1 MRPHYFKQI
10 FPATEIKRQTP
21 CGARDEGARKLT
33 LCFRGV
39 SNSRSHSEMHS
50 SSRCPAPH
58 VFALSPPSPPG
69 PPQSLLGTAAATYP
83 SAPALQ
89 AVQLPE
95 GATSNPGLRCGVV
108 PGPPPALLHTHTRG
122 ACRAGQPP
130 ARLRDGVPS
139 QAGPAPQPPG
149 GRAPLEVP
157 FCHRRGPLGR
167 RLATPPRRPSR
178 SPPVPAPQR
187 AALRR
192 RSAGQPPGERPAKG
206 SPRAGSERSGPEG
219 CAGSPRPTYFVF
231 SPNSLCYGRQPPPR
245 GGRGGQSLTGV
256 YLHGKEEVRT
266 SPTGRGAPLSPA
278 APLPSERAERHAAV
292 GDPLPRATCQ
302 PNGTRGSGQP
312 PPPPSRGS
320 LSPRL
325 AALSA
330 PLTGEN
336 RS

>member
-1 MRPHYFKQI
+1 M
-10 FPATEIKRQTP
+10 A
-21 CGARDEGARKLT
+21 
-33 LCFRGV
+33 
-39 SNSRSHSEMHS
+39 
-50 SSRCPAPH
+50 
-58 VFALSPPSPPG
+58 
-69 PPQSLLGTAAATYP
+69 
-83 SAPALQ
+83 
-89 AVQLPE
+89 
-95 GATSNPGLRCGVV
+95 

-122 ACRAGQPP
+122 ARRAGQPP
-130 ARLRDGVPS
+130 ARLRDRVPR
-139 QAGPAPQPPG
+139 QAGPAP
-149 GRAPLEVP
+149 LEGA
-157 FCHRRGPLGR
+157 FRHRRGPLGR
-167 RLATPPRRPSR
+167 RLAIPPRRPSR
-178 SPPVPAPQR
+178 SPPVPAPRR

-206 SPRAGSERSGPEG
+206 SPRSRLERSGPEG

-266 SPTGRGAPLSPA
+266 SPAGRGAPLSPA
-278 APLPSERAERHAAV
+278 AALPSERAEGHAVV
-292 GDPLPRATCQ
+292 GDPLPRAICQ

-312 PPPPSRGS
+312 PPPSRGS

-325 AALSA
+325 AGLSA